1 MEVQWL
7 RLPSKA
13 GTRGS
18 IPGQRTKVP
27 HVMGCSQKFFLETG
41 WSHIFG
47 KAWWTCSPQPWP
59 FWGVTNQQWKAVQ
72 SCALLQWPFMGVCY
86 MQTLLGCEPLE
97 REGPDEVG
105 AGAQNSKKQE
115 DSALPHPRQTHIHT
129 QTYRIRKG
137 FPRGSWECNST

>member
-1 MEVQWL
+1 
-7 RLPSKA
+7 
-13 GTRGS
+13 
-18 IPGQRTKVP
+18 
-27 HVMGCSQKFFLETG
+27 MGCSQKFFLETG

-86 MQTLLGCEPLE
+86 MQTLLGREPLE

-105 AGAQNSKKQE
+105 GTKFRETRRFSPPPPLAN
-115 DSALPHPRQTHIHT
+115 TH
-129 QTYRIRKG
+129 TY
-137 FPRGSWECNST
+137 TDV